1 MARGGLF
8 ITFEGPDGS
17 GKSTQVARLSAALR
31 DRRPLVVREPGGTP
45 LGERIRDLLL
55 HREGMSPTAE
65 MYLFM
70 AARAE
75 LLETRIRPALQ
86 AGRVVI
92 DDRYHDS
99 TVAYQGGGRGV
110 AVAWPE
116 NFPKPDLTIL
126 LLLPARD
133 GIGRLERSGK
143 KLDRL
148 DAESEE
154 FHRRTELAYQR
165 MAAAEPARFL
175 CLDASADPDEIHR
188 KVMDRVRELL

>member
-1 MARGGLF
+1 MAGLF

-17 GKSTQVARLSAALR
+17 GKSTQVERLAAALAA
-31 DRRPLVVREPGGTP
+31 RRPLVVREPGGTE

-55 HREGMSPTAE
+55 HRPHPMSAEAE

-75 LLETRIRPALQ
+75 LLETLVKPALA

-110 AVAWPE
+110 DVPWPAS
-116 NFPKPDLTIL
+116 FPRPDLTIL
-126 LLLPARD
+126 LALPPEH

-143 KLDRL
+143 SLDRL
-148 DAESEE
+148 DAESLD
-154 FHRRTELAYQR
+154 FHRR
-165 MAAAEPARFL
+165 AAATYDRLADSEPGRYL
-175 CLDASADPDEIHR
+175 RLDATQDPDQIHQQ
-188 KVMDRVRELL
+188 VMRRVGELL